1 MISPHESAVV
11 MSADLRAAERQNH
24 LASYIN
30 LAESRGGEVRE
41 FGSITAISTGIPHPE
56 YNRVFVFEPPSHD
69 DLTAAMD
76 WVDVRDGPFWVTAT
90 EATSKLVTDVTTER
104 GFAKTDRTTPGM
116 VLELPDE
123 ISPPDSEVDVS
134 EVSDTSSLDDFVT
147 VFSEV
152 FDVPSEYLRPD
163 SSNSN
168 SNSTGTDSRTAFVG
182 YVNDRPVATGSL
194 FRSDAVAG
202 VFAIAVVEAV
212 RGQGIGEAMTWEVLR
227 AGRDAGCR
235 IGALQSTE
243 MAIPLYEKL
252 GFETVESYYYFEPT
266 SK

>member
-1 MISPHESAVV
+1 

-24 LASYIN
+24 LASYID

-41 FGSITAISTGIPHPE
+41 FGSITATSTGIPHPE
-56 YNRVFVFEPPSHD
+56 YNRVFVFDPPSHD

-76 WVDVRDGPFWVTAT
+76 WVEVREGPFWVTAT
-90 EATSKLVTDVTTER
+90 EATSQLVKDATTER
-104 GFAKTDRTTPGM
+104 GFAKIDRTTPGM

-123 ISPPDSEVDVS
+123 ISPPDAEVDVS
-134 EVSDTSSLDDFVT
+134 EVSDTSGLDDFVT

-152 FDVPSEYLRPD
+152 FDVPPEYLRPD

-168 SNSTGTDSRTAFVG
+168 STGNDSRTAFVG

-212 RGQGIGEAMTWEVLR
+212 RGEGIGEVMTWEVLR

-235 IGALQSTE
+235 IGALQSSE

-252 GFETVESYYYFEPT
+252 GFETVESYYYFEYTP
-266 SK
+266 K